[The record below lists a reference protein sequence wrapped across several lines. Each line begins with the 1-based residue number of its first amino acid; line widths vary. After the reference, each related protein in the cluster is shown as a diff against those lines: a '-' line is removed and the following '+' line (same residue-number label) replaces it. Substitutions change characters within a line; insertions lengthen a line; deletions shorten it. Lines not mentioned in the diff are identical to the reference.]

1 MHAIVPPMSLFAP
14 LTLPNRAV
22 VPNRIAK
29 AAMEEN
35 MADRGQIPGESLR
48 RLYESWAEGGGGL
61 ILSGNVMTNPTAL
74 PGPGGV
80 GLDERQPIEPFK
92 AWARAAKR
100 GRNQVWLQINHP
112 GRQVFAA
119 MGQEAGARAGV
130 GG

>member
-1 MHAIVPPMSLFAP
+1 MHASIPPLSLFAP

-48 RLYESWAEGGGGL
+48 RLYESWAGGGVGL
-61 ILSGNVMTNPTAL
+61 ILSGNVMIDPTAL
-74 PGPGGV
+74 TGPGGGV
-80 GLDERQPIEPFK
+80 LDERQPIQPFR
-92 AWARAAKR
+92 AWARQAKN
-100 GRNQVWLQINHP
+100 GGNQACLQINHP

-119 MGQEAGARAGV
+119 MGQQAVAPSAIG
-130 GG
+130 